1 MPLPTT
7 IPTIINRLKIPIP
20 PRNVSNKNK
29 IICKGS
35 GRMQKIINA
44 TIYTPIAILSP
55 SLIFFHYTPDNS
67 ISQLLILSV
76 RSSFLNLTA

>member
-1 MPLPTT
+1 
-7 IPTIINRLKIPIP
+7 
-20 PRNVSNKNK
+20 
-29 IICKGS
+29 
-35 GRMQKIINA
+35 MQKIINA
-44 TIYTPIAILSP
+44 TIYIPIAILSP